1 MGICKCFSSPKIVK
15 CLAIIIP
22 KRKSLGAAY
31 SSSSSHHNY
40 RNISPKDLGPH
51 LKEKNWAADH
61 QEKIREIK
69 QVLLENLDRDE
80 EMDKKENLILVDA
93 IQRVGIDRHFDEEI
107 EIILGRH
114 YNNATNNNLFYF
126 INDDLYYVSLYFR
139 LLRNQGHY
147 VSADVFDGFKGND
160 GKFKEKLGQDI
171 RGLMEFHEAS
181 QLRFIDEDIIDGA
194 EEFSRVN
201 LNKCLGNTSS
211 IDDWH
216 KNLIRNTLRNPQHK
230 NIARLNA
237 RNYIDGGFVEG
248 CKKGWGKTLIE
259 LAKMDVLMGEL
270 LHKEEFLQISKW
282 WGNVGIAE
290 ELQRAR
296 NQPMKWYIWS
306 MAILIDYP
314 SLQVQRIELTKAIAF
329 VYLIDDIFDLYGNLN
344 ELTLFTQA
352 IYRWEYGAND
362 TLPEY
367 MRNSYRALLDTTNDI
382 AQKVEKM
389 YGINP
394 IDSLKETWGSLC
406 RAFLVEARWFRS
418 RELPRAKEY
427 LENGQVSS
435 GVHVILVHLFF
446 LLGLGRGHS
455 SIHLN
460 DTSTLVSSI
469 ATILRLSDD
478 LGSAKDEQQDGWD
491 GSYIKCCMNDV
502 PKLSVKEA
510 RENVEEMISKQWKN
524 LNKECFLHLNQTNHC
539 FRRASLNA
547 ARMVPLM
554 YTYDQNQKLMLLQ
567 QHVDTSKLL

>member
-1 MGICKCFSSPKIVK
+1 MHI
-15 CLAIIIP
+15 
-22 KRKSLGAAY
+22 
-31 SSSSSHHNY
+31 
-40 RNISPKDLGPH
+40 
-51 LKEKNWAADH
+51 
-61 QEKIREIK
+61 
-69 QVLLENLDRDE
+69 
-80 EMDKKENLILVDA
+80 
-93 IQRVGIDRHFDEEI
+93 
-107 EIILGRH
+107 
-114 YNNATNNNLFYF
+114 
-126 INDDLYYVSLYFR
+126 
-139 LLRNQGHY
+139 
-147 VSADVFDGFKGND
+147 ADVFDGFKGND

-171 RGLMEFHEAS
+171 RGLMELHEAS

-248 CKKGWGKTLIE
+248 C
-259 LAKMDVLMGEL
+259 
-270 LHKEEFLQISKW
+270 
-282 WGNVGIAE
+282 IAE

-394 IDSLKETWGSLC
+394 IDSLKETKQDG
-406 RAFLVEARWFRS
+406 
-418 RELPRAKEY
+418 
-427 LENGQVSS
+427 
-435 GVHVILVHLFF
+435 
-446 LLGLGRGHS
+446 LGLGRGHS